1 MAPIWRR
8 EFAMVALRGFALLLV
23 LQLAGELLTHA
34 LGWLVPGPV
43 LGLMLLFGAL
53 FWAPLRAPIEAAA
66 QVLLAHLSL
75 LFVPVGAGV
84 VMYTDLLARDGL
96 RLVVTI
102 VLSSAIGI
110 AVTAWV
116 LQALLRRWPGPQTTT
131 LATTQTATPAQEPR
145 DV

>member
-1 MAPIWRR
+1 
-8 EFAMVALRGFALLLV
+8 
-23 LQLAGELLTHA
+23 
-34 LGWLVPGPV
+34 
-43 LGLMLLFGAL
+43 
-53 FWAPLRAPIEAAA
+53 
-66 QVLLAHLSL
+66 LSL

-131 LATTQTATPAQEPR
+131 LAATQTATQTATPAQEPR